1 MKRRRQILIVVAVG
15 LVAALSGIGTHLWRL
30 APDASA
36 ADTLWGLRLPDLAG
50 QQQDMAQWR
59 GKVVIVNFWATWCA
73 PCREEIPAFV
83 KLQAKYGSRGA
94 QFVGI
99 AIDQPDKVAAFARDF
114 GMNYAILLGGIDT
127 VDMTR
132 HAGNRIGALPFTVIL
147 GRDGRIVSSELGK
160 AKEADLER
168 LLQKQLQR

>member
-36 ADTLWGLRLPDLAG
+36 AATLWGLRLPDLAG

-83 KLQAKYGSRGA
+83 KLQAKYGPRGA